1 LALAAAA
8 TSWLSS
14 VQPMC
19 FSRKING
26 SKGNNVIHIWFNFYL
41 WKNYRCIEEKQKI
54 EIHEQKYGGKRKQKR
69 IDEKKK
75 KGK

>member
-1 LALAAAA
+1 
-8 TSWLSS
+8 
-14 VQPMC
+14 MC

-41 WKNYRCIEEKQKI
+41 WKNHRCVEEKQKI